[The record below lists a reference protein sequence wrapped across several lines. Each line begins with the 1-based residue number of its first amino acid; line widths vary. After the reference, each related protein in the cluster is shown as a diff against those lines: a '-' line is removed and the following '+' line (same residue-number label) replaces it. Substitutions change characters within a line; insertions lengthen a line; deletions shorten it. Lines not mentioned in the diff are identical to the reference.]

1 MPSSGSGPSGSPSP
15 LDQLAALPSAGA
27 GHWPTPLH
35 RLERFSRE
43 IGREIW
49 IKRDDVQGVALAGNK
64 LRKFDLV
71 LGRAAADGCDTL
83 VTTGAGQSNSAR
95 TGAAVAATLG
105 MASVLVLSGDRPAE
119 LTGNLLLD
127 GLLGAELRFVGDLTW
142 PELNREVERVVTELA
157 AAGRRPVAAPV
168 GCSSPL
174 GTLGF
179 ARAFGEL
186 DAQLAAVGLEPSAV
200 VHTSTSGGTHA
211 GLLVGRAAAGRE
223 VRLVAVDAGSSFPD
237 HAAGCLAL
245 AREAAALI
253 GLDLALTA
261 DEVEVEPPPPGDRY
275 GVPSAEATAAITQ
288 LARTEAIVTDPV
300 YSGKGLA
307 GLLRLLRS
315 GRLGDDGRPVVFWHT
330 GGYHALFDPHYAA
343 SVVAR

>member
-1 MPSSGSGPSGSPSP
+1 MPSSDP
-15 LDQLAALPSAGA
+15 LRRLAALPSAGA

-35 RLERFSRE
+35 RLDRLSRE
-43 IGREIW
+43 LGTEIW
-49 IKRDDVQGVALAGNK
+49 AKRDDIQGVALAGNK

-71 LGRAAADGCDTL
+71 LGAAAADGCDIL

-95 TGAAVAATLG
+95 TGAAVATALG
-105 MASVLVLSGDRPAE
+105 MDTVLVLSGQRPAE

-127 GLLGAELRFVGDLTW
+127 GLLGADLRFVGDLSW
-142 PELNREVERVVTELA
+142 PELNREVDRVVAELA

-179 ARAFGEL
+179 ARAFAEL
-186 DAQLAAVGLEPSAV
+186 DDQLTATGLEPSAV

-211 GLLVGRAAAGRE
+211 GLLVGRAAVGRS
-223 VRLVAVDAGSSFPD
+223 VRLVAVDAGSSFVD
-237 HAAGCLAL
+237 HAAGCLDL

-253 GLDLALTA
+253 GLDLTLEV
-261 DEVEVEPPPPGDRY
+261 DQVEVVPPPPGDRY
-275 GVPSAEATAAITQ
+275 GVPSAEANAAIAL
-288 LARTEAIVTDPV
+288 LARTEAVVTDPV

-307 GLLRLLRS
+307 GLLRLLRT
-315 GRLGDDGRPVVFWHT
+315 GGLGDGPVVFWHT
-330 GGYHALFDPHYAA
+330 GGYHALFDPHYGAA
-343 SVVAR
+343 VLA